1 MGVLGFGEA
10 GEEGRCL
17 GCSRV
22 HSEAPRGL
30 GVSGGGLQGHWE
42 IPETSPHLP
51 SNHGPQ
57 PPENLQV
64 FSPKRAKTRAFRVC
78 LLASS

>member
-1 MGVLGFGEA
+1 MGLFRATGGVSEVGVLGFGEA

-30 GVSGGGLQGHWE
+30 GVSGGGVAGTLGD
-42 IPETSPHLP
+42 PGDLT
-51 SNHGPQ
+51 
-57 PPENLQV
+57 PPPL
-64 FSPKRAKTRAFRVC
+64 
-78 LLASS
+78 